1 MGHGGRGFKV
11 KVKVTF
17 KNNELIRKVLVN
29 RLWLCWFL
37 YYPFGF
43 FCIAFTN
50 NLQCL
55 LSNELMTELPRK
67 VLAFCQE
74 LFCIQCLAQGHTG
87 IWRSQEVKVPDL
99 Q

>member
-17 KNNELIRKVLVN
+17 NKHNELIRKVLVN

-50 NLQCL
+50 NLQRL

-67 VLAFCQE
+67 VLAFFQE

-87 IWRSQEVKVPDL
+87 IQEVKAPNL